1 MLTRGEKQ
9 ELRYR
14 EASKLMQ
21 ECPQYPKSI
30 IKATFG
36 FSDQGYYNAGKAIT
50 SESRAEVKQDKDEI
64 VRLIKE
70 IFKASNGQA
79 GIGTITQ
86 KLRNYGVYLSIPTV
100 RKYARANNL
109 YPVNAIRHGKYS
121 SYQHGLGNVASNHL
135 KRDFSSNKCLEK
147 ISTDVSEFKVC
158 GKTFYLSIF
167 VDAFN
172 NEIVAFSISDSPTV
186 QFVIDGFK
194 KLVAIIP
201 RGQTCWIH
209 SDQGHQYKHA
219 LYMRFFKENPNLIR
233 SMSRKGNCLD
243 NYLAEQIFG
252 KIKTEFF
259 YKNKFN
265 SVDEAKRGLIEY
277 IYYYNHERIQE
288 SLGWKS
294 PVTFRLEH
302 AEQALELSA

>member
-1 MLTRGEKQ
+1 M
-9 ELRYR
+9 
-14 EASKLMQ
+14 
-21 ECPQYPKSI
+21 
-30 IKATFG
+30 
-36 FSDQGYYNAGKAIT
+36 
-50 SESRAEVKQDKDEI
+50 
-64 VRLIKE
+64 
-70 IFKASNGQA
+70 
-79 GIGTITQ
+79 
-86 KLRNYGVYLSIPTV
+86 YLSIPTV

-109 YPVNAIRHGKYS
+109 YPVCAIRHGKYS